1 MSHEDVVP
9 ALEEELAAFW
19 RQARVSARDAARAI
33 HPRLDPTAFPMIAVL
48 AGAGPMRV
56 SELGATLFLDK
67 STVSR
72 QVEAAVRLGLVERTV
87 DPTDARARLV
97 GLSAGGRDTYLRVQ
111 EQRRA
116 RWLEALRGWDR
127 ADIVGLT
134 GLLEKLRLSGVA

>member
-9 ALEEELAAFW
+9 ALEDELAAFW

-48 AGAGPMRV
+48 GGSGPVRM
-56 SELGATLFLDK
+56 SELGARLFLDK

-72 QVEAAVRLGLVERTV
+72 QVDAAVRLGLVERTV

-97 GLSAGGRDTYLRVQ
+97 GLSPAGRETYRRVQ
-111 EQRRA
+111 DERRA
-116 RWLEALRGWDR
+116 RWLEALDGWDR
-127 ADIVGLT
+127 SEIVALT
-134 GLLEKLRLSGVA
+134 DLLAKMRLSGVA

>member
-1 MSHEDVVP
+1 MSHEDVLP
-9 ALEEELAAFW
+9 ALEEEIAAFW
-19 RQARVSARDAARAI
+19 RQARVSARAAARAV

-48 AGAGPMRV
+48 GTAGPMRV

-97 GLSAGGRDTYLRVQ
+97 GLSATGRETYLRV
-111 EQRRA
+111 RRHRRD
-116 RWLEALRGWDR
+116 RWLEALAGWDR
-127 ADIVGLT
+127 EDITTLT
-134 GLLEKLRLSGVA
+134 ELLAKLRLSGIT